1 VSALVAVAA
10 ILAWQASVELLKRCV
25 PAISAEV
32 PRKLVHVGS
41 GLIVAA
47 LPFFLSL
54 RTIAAL
60 AIAFALAMAVSRRL
74 RILTAVHDA
83 DRATYGELF
92 FPLGVAVLALMQP
105 SRAAFVYAALV
116 LALAD
121 GFAALVGS
129 RTRRGRL
136 PSGKSVPGSATFYA
150 VAAAAGVA
158 ALALDGISPGTAIVT
173 ALVAA
178 AVVTLVELPLRLG
191 LDNLV
196 LPPLAAL
203 AIAVHVDPQPVA
215 QALWLIAPVV
225 LAGVVHSVVI
235 HRDLVPR
242 LARPIDGGR
251 TLRGRRL
258 LGTNKTWR
266 GPAVMSTVGALAALV
281 LYELAPRSLEL
292 PLRIDGSGALMLL
305 GAALGLAYSAAEL
318 PNSFA
323 KRRLGIAPG
332 ARTRGHRTTQ
342 FVVDQLDSVI
352 GVVAVLALVVDDPV
366 VLLAA
371 VPLGLAV
378 HVVADCLL
386 YALRVK
392 APVAEVVTPTSA
404 EALA

>member
-1 VSALVAVAA
+1 VSALAAVAVL
-10 ILAWQASVELLKRCV
+10 LAWQASVELLKRRV
-25 PAISAEV
+25 PTVAAEV

-41 GLIVAA
+41 GVIVAA
-47 LPFFLSL
+47 LPFFLPL
-54 RTIAAL
+54 GTIAAL
-60 AIAFALAMAVSRRL
+60 AVAFAVGMAVSRRL

-83 DRATYGELF
+83 DRATFGELF

-105 SRAAFVYAALV
+105 SRPAFVYAALV

-121 GFAALVGS
+121 GLAALVGS

-136 PSGKSVPGSATFYA
+136 PWGKSVSGSGAFFF
-150 VAAAAGVA
+150 VASTVGVA
-158 ALALDGISPGTAIVT
+158 VLAGQGISPGTAVAT
-173 ALVAA
+173 AVVAA
-178 AVVTLVELPLRLG
+178 AALTLTELALRLG

-203 AIAVHVDPQPVA
+203 VIAVRVDATPIA

-258 LGTNKTWR
+258 FGSNKTWR
-266 GPAVMSTVGALAALV
+266 GPVVMAAASAIGALV
-281 LYELAPRSLEL
+281 VYELVPL
-292 PLRIDGSGALMLL
+292 PLRGDGSGSLVLL
-305 GAALGLAYSAAEL
+305 GLGLGLAYSLAEL
-318 PNSFA
+318 PNSFV
-323 KRRLGIAPG
+323 KRQLGIAPG
-332 ARTRGHRTTQ
+332 ARTRGRRTTQ
-342 FVVDQLDSVI
+342 FLVDQLDSVI
-352 GVVAVLALVVDDPV
+352 GVVAVLAFVVDAPA
-366 VLLAA
+366 VLIAA

-392 APVAEVVTPTSA
+392 APAGEIVAPAPAPA